1 MYCRT
6 DRELAKEKAKVQKQ
20 LYRAD
25 YYGSTPIKGRDRA
38 NKWLKATLPE
48 WQDYKIIEKEM
59 YGQRA
64 YALIDNCGN
73 VGAWGYNIKDCVI
86 NTCKRL
92 SLRVPTLE

>member
-48 WQDYKIIEKEM
+48 
-59 YGQRA
+59 
-64 YALIDNCGN
+64 
-73 VGAWGYNIKDCVI
+73 
-86 NTCKRL
+86 
-92 SLRVPTLE
+92 